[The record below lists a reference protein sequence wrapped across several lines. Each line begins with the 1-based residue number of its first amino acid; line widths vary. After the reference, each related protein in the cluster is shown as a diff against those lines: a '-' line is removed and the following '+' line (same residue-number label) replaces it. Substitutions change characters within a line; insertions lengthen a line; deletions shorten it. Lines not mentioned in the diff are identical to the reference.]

1 MSSYWVKTPRWLKR
15 FYPADM
21 VWDMPAGDEPTVYL
35 TFDDGPHP
43 TITPWVVDTLEKYN
57 AKATFFC
64 VGNNVARFPDT
75 YLLLTEKGHTTGN
88 HTYNHLNGWKTQNHH
103 YVKNIGQAAQHVN
116 SRLFRPPYGRIRLS
130 QLRKLRKTDKRWQV
144 YMWDILSG
152 DFDKTITPEQCLE
165 NVLTHIA
172 PGSIVVFHDSE
183 KAAERMQYALP
194 LVLEHCLA
202 NNWKVK
208 ALPVSV

>member
-21 VWDMPAGDEPTVYL
+21 VWDMPHGDAPTVYL

-43 TITPWVVDTLEKYN
+43 TITPWVVETLRKYG
-57 AKATFFC
+57 ASATFFC
-64 VGNNVARFPDT
+64 VGNNVARYLDT
-75 YLLLTEKGHTTGN
+75 YQLLLSNGHTTGN
-88 HTYNHLNGWKTQNHH
+88 HTYNHLNGWKTNNDH
-103 YVKNIGQAAQHVN
+103 YVKNIGQAAHHIN

-130 QLRKLRKTDKRWQV
+130 QLRKLKKTNSRWTV

-152 DFDKTITPEQCLE
+152 DFDKNLTPEQCLE
-165 NVLTHIA
+165 NVLTHLA

-194 LVLEHCLA
+194 RVLKYCSK
-202 NNWKVK
+202 NQWQVK
-208 ALPVSV
+208 ALPAL